1 MVDPQQAWLF
11 GLASMLLAFLY
22 FHSKSNDLRHSLHD
36 KPALGLKRWIAAF
49 CIILCLFVVWQDLYM
64 LFGG

>member
-22 FHSKSNDLRHSLHD
+22 FHHKTGDLRYSFMVSL
-36 KPALGLKRWIAAF
+36 
-49 CIILCLFVVWQDLYM
+49 VW
-64 LFGG
+64 GS